1 MNTQPFQVGV
11 TRDALLPGTDRP
23 MADMGLDMLES
34 AGTRWRFLTDDP
46 GYSEE
51 VRPELI
57 ATKREDVEMW
67 SWGWTANRYEWGLLQ
82 GLIQNGPRD

>member
-1 MNTQPFQVGV
+1 MTTAPFQVGV

-23 MADMGLDMLES
+23 MADMGLELLEA
-34 AGTRWRFLTDDP
+34 AGARWRFLAEDP

-57 ATKREDVEMW
+57 AD
-67 SWGWTANRYEWGLLQ
+67 
-82 GLIQNGPRD
+82 